1 MKAIMLVVCFSLIL
15 VAGLAQ
21 AQKSPPYDPKTG
33 VYTIDFDDPP
43 KAQKGE
49 QSAGSQ
55 GTKARAV
62 QPAPKVTYP
71 PGYWKK
77 QEQLQRKEVA
87 EYERRYREQKQAEEL
102 RAAEERAAKRWEEWQ
117 EAEKQR
123 KREEVAEERKRSK
136 HRNDDEERRKTSTSH
151 GAVNPATG
159 EFYAPAGGG
168 NLVGTRD
175 GTLYTPAGPS
185 GYINTR
191 TGQFVP
197 AH

>member
-1 MKAIMLVVCFSLIL
+1 MKAILLADCLSL
-15 VAGLAQ
+15 VASLAQ
-21 AQKSPPYDPKTG
+21 AQKSPPYDPRTG
-33 VYTIDFDDPP
+33 VYTIDFDAPS

-55 GTKARAV
+55 GAKAQAV

-71 PGYWKK
+71 PGYWEK
-77 QEQLQRKEVA
+77 QEQLQREEVA

-117 EAEKQR
+117 ESEKQR
-123 KREEVAEERKRSK
+123 RRDEVAEERKRSK
-136 HRNDDEERRKTSTSH
+136 RRDDDEERRKTSAPR

-175 GTLYTPAGPS
+175 GTLYTPAGPN

-191 TGQFVP
+191 NGQFVP
-197 AH
+197 LH

>member
-1 MKAIMLVVCFSLIL
+1 MKAMLLAVCLSLIL

-43 KAQKGE
+43 KAKKGE
-49 QSAGSQ
+49 SSTSSKE
-55 GTKARAV
+55 TKP
-62 QPAPKVTYP
+62 QPAQPTFKPVYP
-71 PGYWKK
+71 PGYWEK
-77 QEQLQRKEVA
+77 QEQLQRREVA
-87 EYERRYREQKQAEEL
+87 EYERRYRERQKAE
-102 RAAEERAAKRWEEWQ
+102 AVAIA
-117 EAEKQR
+117 
-123 KREEVAEERKRSK
+123 REEVAKRLEEKQEDAKQKKREER
-136 HRNDDEERRKTSTSH
+136 DEERGRSKRSGPSELVNSNNSR
-151 GAVNPATG
+151 GAVNPVTG

-191 TGQFVP
+191 TDQFVP

>member
-1 MKAIMLVVCFSLIL
+1 MKAMLLAVCLSLSL
-15 VAGLAQ
+15 FAGLAQ

-43 KAQKGE
+43 KAKKGDK
-49 QSAGSQ
+49 SAGSKE
-55 GTKARAV
+55 TKS
-62 QPAPKVTYP
+62 QPAQPVYRPVYP
-71 PGYWKK
+71 PGYWEK
-77 QEQLQRKEVA
+77 QEQLQKKEVA
-87 EYERRYREQKQAEEL
+87 EYERRYRERQKAE
-102 RAAEERAAKRWEEWQ
+102 AAARTKEETAKRWEEWQ
-117 EAEKQR
+117 ESEKQR
-123 KREEVAEERKRSK
+123 KREGVADERKRR
-136 HRNDDEERRKTSTSH
+136 HDDEGRRNTNASH
-151 GAVNPATG
+151 GAVNPVTG